1 MPVEIR
7 EVTSGREL
15 GRFIRFPF
23 QLYKDNDC
31 WVPPLH
37 FDERSTLSRD
47 KNPAFDFCEAKY
59 WLAYRDGKIVGRV
72 AGIINRTF
80 VETWNQRY
88 ARFGWIDFVD
98 DREVSAALLRQVEAW
113 ALSHGMQAV
122 HGPLGFTDMD
132 REGMLVEGFHELGT
146 MATMYNFPYYP
157 EHMEEQGY
165 EKDVD
170 WVEYEVRTPD
180 SIPERARQV
189 SHRVLERRKLRIL
202 DARKPKD
209 FLPYARDIFDVINR
223 AYGNLYGFVPL
234 TDRQIEFYTKQYF
247 PNVVADYVKI
257 LLDPEGRPAGFVIAM
272 PSLSRALQKAKG
284 RLFPFGVFHLLRA
297 LRKPKQIDL
306 LIGAIRPDFQGSGAD
321 ALLITEL
328 AATLIQNG
336 VVSAESN
343 PELEENLLVQGHW
356 RHFSARQHKR
366 RRCYIKRLGNAAVEG
381 NGSRVGRGSGEGN
394 GDARQSG
401 PTLAAR

>member
-1 MPVEIR
+1 MPVEMR

-23 QLYKDNDC
+23 ELYEGNDC

-37 FDERSTLSRD
+37 FDERNTLRRD

-72 AGIINRTF
+72 AGIINRTY
-80 VETWNQRY
+80 VETWNHRY

-98 DREVSAALLRQVEAW
+98 DREVSRALLGQVEAW
-113 ALSHGMQAV
+113 AQSHGMHAV

-157 EHMEEQGY
+157 EHLEEHGY
-165 EKDVD
+165 AKDVD
-170 WVEYEVRTPD
+170 WIEFEVHTPET
-180 SIPERARQV
+180 IPERARQV
-189 SHRVLERRKLRIL
+189 SRRVLERRKLRIL

-209 FLPYARDIFDVINR
+209 FLPYARAIFDVINR
-223 AYGNLYGFVPL
+223 AYGKLYGFVPL

-247 PNVVADYVKI
+247 PNVVPDYVKI
-257 LLDPEGRPAGFVIAM
+257 LLDADGQPAGFVIGM

-284 RLFPFGVFHLLRA
+284 RLFPFGVFHVLRA
-297 LRKPKQIDL
+297 LRRPKHVDL
-306 LIGAIRPDFQGSGAD
+306 LIGAIRPDLQGSGAD

-328 AATLIQNG
+328 AATFIQNG
-336 VVSAESN
+336 ILSAESN
-343 PELEENLLVQGHW
+343 PELEENLRVQGHW
-356 RHFSARQHKR
+356 KHFDARQHKR
-366 RRCYIKRLGNAAVEG
+366 RRCYIKRLADGPDLEG
-381 NGSRVGRGSGEGN
+381 NGASPGSGP
-394 GDARQSG
+394 Q
-401 PTLAAR
+401 

>member
-7 EVTSGREL
+7 EVSSGREL

-23 QLYKDNDC
+23 ELYKDNDC

-37 FDERSTLSRD
+37 FDERNTLRRD

-72 AGIINRTF
+72 AGIINRAY

-98 DREVSAALLRQVEAW
+98 DREVSAALLDQVEAW
-113 ALSHGMQAV
+113 AASCGMHAV

-157 EHMEEQGY
+157 AHLEERGY
-165 EKDVD
+165 AKDVD
-170 WVEYEVRTPD
+170 WLEYEVRTPD
-180 SIPERARQV
+180 EIPERARQI
-189 SHRVLERRKLRIL
+189 SNRVLERRGLRIL
-202 DARKPKD
+202 DARRPKD
-209 FLPYARDIFDVINR
+209 FLPYAHAIFDVINR
-223 AYGNLYGFVPL
+223 AYGKLYGFVPL
-234 TDRQIEFYTKQYF
+234 TERQIEFYTKQYF
-247 PNVVADYVKI
+247 PNVVPDYVKI
-257 LLDPEGRPAGFVIAM
+257 LLDPSGQPAGFVIGM
-272 PSLSRALQKAKG
+272 PSLSRALQKARG

-297 LRKPKQIDL
+297 LRRPKHIDL

-328 AATLIQNG
+328 AATLIQKG

-343 PELEENLLVQGHW
+343 PELEENLRVQGHW
-356 RHFSARQHKR
+356 RHFTARQHKR
-366 RRCYIKRLGNAAVEG
+366 RRCYIKRLANGGVQDVNGGGEDANGGGAHEG
-381 NGSRVGRGSGEGN
+381 NGAE
-394 GDARQSG
+394 
-401 PTLAAR
+401 